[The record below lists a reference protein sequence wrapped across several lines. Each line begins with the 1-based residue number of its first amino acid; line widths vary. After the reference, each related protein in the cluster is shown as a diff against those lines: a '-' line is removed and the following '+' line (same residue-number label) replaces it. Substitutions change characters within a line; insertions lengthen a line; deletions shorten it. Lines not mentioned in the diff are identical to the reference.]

1 MAPEPEASISPP
13 WATEGGGSAVP
24 ARFDPEDQALICAA
38 PHYECPTCRARTLE
52 IGIKHSTTLWF
63 RCASPSCPDRG
74 RKRNPEDLTEI
85 RPP

>member
-1 MAPEPEASISPP
+1 M
-13 WATEGGGSAVP
+13 P
-24 ARFDPEDQALICAA
+24 ARLDPEDQALICAA
-38 PHYECPTCRARTLE
+38 PNYGCPTCRARTLE

-74 RKRNPEDLTEI
+74 RKRNPEDLAEI